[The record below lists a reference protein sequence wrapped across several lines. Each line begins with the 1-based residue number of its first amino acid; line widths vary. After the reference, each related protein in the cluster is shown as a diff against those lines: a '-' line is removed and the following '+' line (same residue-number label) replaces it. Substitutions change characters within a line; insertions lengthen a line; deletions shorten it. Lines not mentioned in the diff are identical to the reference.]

1 MSFWEDRF
9 VHRPHASAASSGS
22 TGDSLESQ
30 GSDAQG
36 YEAPGS
42 DAPEIG
48 HAWTHVSDSAADTT
62 PAGTVEPSESSGAYE
77 ASVEDAVEPTE
88 DPADAVELTS
98 AESSADEPDHVEPE
112 VEREVDSGRRG
123 LFRRR
128 KHSQVDNTVEDDAQ
142 DADAEPAEAESPDE
156 HAYESVEDTPGDTN
170 VWSSAPSF
178 PEIAAEEAE
187 TEADHELDGLEP
199 SEQANADSDADRW
212 AAAAAAIEVEGA
224 ADVQH
229 ERRGLFRRRKP
240 AAASVE
246 DDAGEAQTASS
257 GYDWGTSTEGTLE
270 HEAEAFAGP
279 EGQVTYGEAEQA
291 VVDWDEQQHEPTELA
306 EQPAVEHERRGL
318 FRRRRPVAASSED
331 AVLDAAAVDA
341 DAEADA
347 SDDYSAEHAL
357 LDSEPV
363 STEAVSD
370 DGEAW
375 SHVETTDEPEVEYQ
389 LEDQTVVEDDFQ
401 RDLEPVADALEDD
414 AQDEAEV
421 THERRG
427 FFRRRKAVVVAES
440 GLDDEAVDH
449 ASEGADESAAVE
461 DDAFANVPMYDTEPT
476 YASTWDVTE
485 AASSDLTEPELTEYE
500 LPEPESA
507 EFEPEPDYG
516 VPSQIEVYAVADDT
530 DAEVSDEPD
539 VPQEAED
546 VDEATTAEDVE
557 LDAVEE
563 FALEVADGPFESEPE
578 DAQPFDV
585 PVTSLQ
591 DEPVV
596 ARKRNGNSSSRG
608 RKVVGLKVGA
618 SQIAAAVVTGS
629 GDRPALVDIARRPL
643 ESGVVVDGELRDPEA
658 LAHALKTFFK
668 DHGLPLK
675 NVRLGISS
683 SRVGVRSFDII
694 GIEDEERFDN
704 AVRFKAHEVLPV
716 AANES
721 VLDYRVVEE
730 RYTESGEVARHV
742 LLVVA
747 PRDQVEPY
755 IEACRTAGLRLAG
768 VDLEAFGLL
777 RAFVPPLGSR
787 SRSEDSATV
796 VVAVGHEASTLL
808 VAGGGV
814 CEFTRVF
821 DWGGGALQA
830 AIAEELEVPLM
841 EAATILTH
849 LSLSGPGR
857 HLDSLDSDT
866 RGRALEAVRT
876 RLTPFARELVSSLQ
890 FYQTQPESLGIRE
903 ILITGGTS
911 HLEGLA
917 DALHQMIGV
926 NVSVGDPLGRVTV
939 QTEVPVAL
947 DATIGSLAVPI
958 GLAIEDEATRS
969 VNLLPKESRQARKSP
984 NVLAVALPVGAAVV
998 VAALAF
1004 LFVQASSTVGDRQ
1017 SELDAVRAEIA
1028 KLPEPTR
1035 PNIDPALAG
1044 EQAQRATAVAQ
1055 VLGGRLSWER
1065 VLGDVARVLPA
1076 GVSLTEL
1083 SATAPPPTTPE
1094 PAATTEETSSTS
1106 STTSTPPPA
1115 PAATTPSAP
1124 TGVIVTGYAF
1134 DYESIARALARLQTI
1149 PSLANAQ
1156 LQSAVPANLGTK
1168 RVIEFTI
1175 VADLATTGGVQ

>member
-9 VHRPHASAASSGS
+9 VNRPHASAASSGS
-22 TGDSLESQ
+22 SGDSFESP
-30 GSDAQG
+30 S
-36 YEAPGS
+36 S

-48 HAWTHVSDSAADTT
+48 HAWTHVSDTSAEEST
-62 PAGTVEPSESSGAYE
+62 PADFADPTEQSGTYDASAEDSVE
-77 ASVEDAVEPTE
+77 ASE
-88 DPADAVELTS
+88 DPAVEEVEFAS
-98 AESSADEPDHVEPE
+98 AESAQVESEDVDSSEPE
-112 VEREVDSGRRG
+112 RRG

-128 KHSQVDNTVEDDAQ
+128 KPSQVEDAV
-142 DADAEPAEAESPDE
+142 DADAVEAQVEPEGASADESSDE
-156 HAYESVEDTPGDTN
+156 GVDTAADDSG

-178 PEIAAEEAE
+178 PEIAAETDQDPGPVE
-187 TEADHELDGLEP
+187 
-199 SEQANADSDADRW
+199 SEQSSPDTDAERW
-212 AAAAAAIEVEGA
+212 AAAAAAIEVEDA
-224 ADVQH
+224 ADVQQ

-240 AAASVE
+240 VAASVE
-246 DDAGEAQTASS
+246 EDSAEALPTNS
-257 GYDWGTSTEGTLE
+257 GYDWGTSAESTLDVE
-270 HEAEAFAGP
+270 SPGEPEDQSSYVAAEAG
-279 EGQVTYGEAEQA
+279 
-291 VVDWDEQQHEPTELA
+291 VDWDEAQLESTEL
-306 EQPAVEHERRGL
+306 EQQPAVEHERRGL
-318 FRRRRPVAASSED
+318 FRRRRAVVAAEAVED
-331 AVLDAAAVDA
+331 DVLDTGADDDA
-341 DAEADA
+341 DAEPDQ
-347 SDDYSAEHAL
+347 SDEYEAQPFSD
-357 LDSEPV
+357 EPV
-363 STEAVSD
+363 YTEAAADSQVSSYVESAD
-370 DGEAW
+370 D
-375 SHVETTDEPEVEYQ
+375 PEVERP
-389 LEDQTVVEDDFQ
+389 LEDQVAAEDDLE
-401 RDLEPVADALEDD
+401 LEPVAQFDDQVEDEP
-414 AQDEAEV
+414 QV

-427 FFRRRKAVVVAES
+427 LFRRRKAVSVAES
-440 GLDDEAVDH
+440 TFDEEAASDD
-449 ASEGADESAAVE
+449 ADEPLAVE
-461 DDAFANVPMYDTEPT
+461 DDGFENVPMYPETT
-476 YASTWDVTE
+476 YSSSWDAS
-485 AASSDLTEPELTEYE
+485 EPEVAAPEE
-500 LPEPESA
+500 LESDFAEPEPS
-507 EFEPEPDYG
+507 EPETEVEEPDYG
-516 VPSQIEVYAVADDT
+516 VAAQIEVYAVAEDS
-530 DAEVSDEPD
+530 EVEANDEPGA
-539 VPQEAED
+539 PEEADE
-546 VDEATTAEDVE
+546 VDEAATAEE
-557 LDAVEE
+557 LEPDAVEE
-563 FALEVADGPFESEPE
+563 FALEVVDEPFES
-578 DAQPFDV
+578 DHDDTQPFDV

-596 ARKRNGNSSSRG
+596 SRKRNGNSSSRG

-643 ESGVVVDGELRDPEA
+643 EHGVVVDGELRDPEA

-668 DHGLPLK
+668 DHGLPAK

-683 SRVGVRSFDII
+683 SRVGVRSFDIV

-768 VDLEAFGLL
+768 VDLESFGLL

-796 VVAVGHEASTLL
+796 VVAIGHEASTLL

-821 DWGGGALQA
+821 DWGGGALQS

-866 RGRALEAVRT
+866 RSRALEAVRT
-876 RLTPFARELVSSLQ
+876 KLTPFARELVSSLQ
-890 FYQTQPESLGIRE
+890 FYQTQPESLGIKE

-917 DALHQMIGV
+917 DVLHQMIGV
-926 NVSVGDPLGRVTV
+926 SVSVGDPLARVTV
-939 QTEVPVAL
+939 QTEIPVAL

-958 GLAIEDEATRS
+958 GLAIEDESTRS

-984 NVLAVALPVGAAVV
+984 DALAVALPVGAAVLL
-998 VAALAF
+998 AALAF
-1004 LFVQASSTVGDRQ
+1004 LFMQASSTVGDRQ
-1017 SELDAVRAEIA
+1017 GELDAVRAEIA

-1083 SATAPPPTTPE
+1083 SATAPQPTTPE
-1094 PAATTEETSSTS
+1094 PAATTTEETSSTS
-1106 STTSTPPPA
+1106 STPPPA

-1134 DYESIARALARLQTI
+1134 DYESIARALARLQAI

-1175 VADLATTGGVQ
+1175 VADLATPGGVQ

>member
-1 MSFWEDRF
+1 MSN
-9 VHRPHASAASSGS
+9 PLASPRTRSSYV
-22 TGDSLESQ
+22 
-30 GSDAQG
+30 A
-36 YEAPGS
+36 
-42 DAPEIG
+42 
-48 HAWTHVSDSAADTT
+48 
-62 PAGTVEPSESSGAYE
+62 
-77 ASVEDAVEPTE
+77 
-88 DPADAVELTS
+88 
-98 AESSADEPDHVEPE
+98 
-112 VEREVDSGRRG
+112 
-123 LFRRR
+123 
-128 KHSQVDNTVEDDAQ
+128 
-142 DADAEPAEAESPDE
+142 AEA
-156 HAYESVEDTPGDTN
+156 G
-170 VWSSAPSF
+170 
-178 PEIAAEEAE
+178 
-187 TEADHELDGLEP
+187 
-199 SEQANADSDADRW
+199 
-212 AAAAAAIEVEGA
+212 
-224 ADVQH
+224 
-229 ERRGLFRRRKP
+229 
-240 AAASVE
+240 
-246 DDAGEAQTASS
+246 
-257 GYDWGTSTEGTLE
+257 
-270 HEAEAFAGP
+270 
-279 EGQVTYGEAEQA
+279 
-291 VVDWDEQQHEPTELA
+291 VDWDEAQLESTEL
-306 EQPAVEHERRGL
+306 EQQPAVEHERRGL
-318 FRRRRPVAASSED
+318 FRRRRAVVAAEAVED
-331 AVLDAAAVDA
+331 DVLDTGADDDA
-341 DAEADA
+341 DAEPDQ
-347 SDDYSAEHAL
+347 SDEYEAQPFSD
-357 LDSEPV
+357 EPV
-363 STEAVSD
+363 YTEAAADSQV
-370 DGEAW
+370 W
-375 SHVETTDEPEVEYQ
+375 SYVETTDDPEVEHP
-389 LEDQTVVEDDFQ
+389 LEDQVAVEDDLE
-401 RDLEPVADALEDD
+401 LEPVAQFDDQVEDEP
-414 AQDEAEV
+414 QV

-427 FFRRRKAVVVAES
+427 LFRRRKAVSVAES
-440 GLDDEAVDH
+440 TFDEEASASDD
-449 ASEGADESAAVE
+449 ADEPLAVE
-461 DDAFANVPMYDTEPT
+461 DDGFENVPMYPETT
-476 YASTWDVTE
+476 YSSSWDAS
-485 AASSDLTEPELTEYE
+485 EPEVAAPEE
-500 LPEPESA
+500 LESDFAEPEPS
-507 EFEPEPDYG
+507 EPETEVEEPDYG
-516 VPSQIEVYAVADDT
+516 VAAQIEVYAVAEDS
-530 DAEVSDEPD
+530 EVEANDEPGAAE
-539 VPQEAED
+539 EADE
-546 VDEATTAEDVE
+546 VDEAATAEE
-557 LDAVEE
+557 LEPDAVEE
-563 FALEVADGPFESEPE
+563 FALEVVDEPFES
-578 DAQPFDV
+578 DHDDTQPFDV

-596 ARKRNGNSSSRG
+596 SRKRNGNSSSRG

-643 ESGVVVDGELRDPEA
+643 EHGVVVDGELRDPEA

-668 DHGLPLK
+668 DHGLPAK

-683 SRVGVRSFDII
+683 SRVGVRSFDIV

-768 VDLEAFGLL
+768 VDLESFGLL

-796 VVAVGHEASTLL
+796 VVAIGHEASTLL

-821 DWGGGALQA
+821 DWGGGALQS

-866 RGRALEAVRT
+866 RSRALEAVRT
-876 RLTPFARELVSSLQ
+876 KLTPFARELVSSLQ
-890 FYQTQPESLGIRE
+890 FYQTQPESLGIKE

-917 DALHQMIGV
+917 DVLHQMIGV
-926 NVSVGDPLGRVTV
+926 SVSVGDPLARVTV
-939 QTEVPVAL
+939 QTEIPVAL

-958 GLAIEDEATRS
+958 GLAIEDESTRS

-984 NVLAVALPVGAAVV
+984 DALAVALPVGAAVLL
-998 VAALAF
+998 AALAF
-1004 LFVQASSTVGDRQ
+1004 LFMQASSTVGDRQ
-1017 SELDAVRAEIA
+1017 GELDAVRAEIA

-1065 VLGDVARVLPA
+1065 VLGDVARVLPT

-1083 SATAPPPTTPE
+1083 SATAPQPTTPE
-1094 PAATTEETSSTS
+1094 PAATTTEETSSTS
-1106 STTSTPPPA
+1106 STPPPA

-1134 DYESIARALARLQTI
+1134 DYESIARALARLQAI

-1175 VADLATTGGVQ
+1175 VADLATHRRCPVTGKLSNRSAVALGCAMFAVALVALWFLVVSPERSQAKSLAADVAAAQAELDQKKAALANPSAAVTVRTSDVFRLAKALPEDENVAGAILDVNRLAKKHKLTLEGFQPTAVVPVTGYYAQPLTVTVQGRFGDVSKFLADLRNLVRVKHGRLSVQGRLYSVSEVRLGKPDGEIKFPVVRAGVLLNAFGFMPGVPATTTPTTPETDSTTPSTDGTSAAGATP